1 VDASP
6 GGPSEG
12 ENAEE
17 RARLLEWLE
26 GVRGSRSLED
36 LEARKAALLGRRGFL
51 TERLRA
57 LGTLPPSERS
67 AVGERLNRYR
77 ALAEEA
83 LEERRQSLKEEEL
96 RRRLE
101 AAGLDPTLPGRG
113 RRPGAVHPLSRAID
127 EIVRLFQSRGFVPVD
142 GPEIEDEAH
151 NFTALN
157 IPPEHPARAMH
168 DTFYLADRA
177 GLPPGLLLRTHT
189 SPVQIRSLEEQ
200 GPPLRIVAVGR
211 VYRRDA
217 DVTHMPMFHQVEG
230 LWVDEQVTFAALKGL
245 LTDVLRAF
253 FARELPVRFRPSYF
267 PFTEPSAEVDVGCVF
282 CEGEGCRVCK
292 GSGWLE
298 VLGSGLV
305 HPALYRNLGLD
316 PERWSGLAFGLGV
329 ERLAMLR
336 ERISDIRHFYDN
348 DLRFLRSPGG
358 GADLCD

>member
-1 VDASP
+1 MDAPASGTP
-6 GGPSEG
+6 
-12 ENAEE
+12 EE
-17 RARLLEWLE
+17 EIERERSQISAALERIRRAP
-26 GVRGSRSLED
+26 SLED
-36 LEARKAALLGRRGFL
+36 LEAEKVALLGRRGFL
-51 TERLRA
+51 SEKLRA
-57 LGTLPPSERS
+57 LGALPPAER
-67 AVGERLNRYR
+67 ARVGARLNDHR
-77 ALAEEA
+77 ADIEREISGRRLA
-83 LEERRQSLKEEEL
+83 LKEEGRE
-96 RRRLE
+96 RRLR
-101 AAGLDPTLPGRG
+101 AAALDATLPGRG

-127 EIVRLFQSRGFVPVD
+127 DIVRLFQARGFVPVD
-142 GPEIEDEAH
+142 GPEIEDEEH

-168 DTFYLADRA
+168 DTFYLPDGR
-177 GLPPGLLLRTHT
+177 LLRTHT
-189 SPVQIRSLEEQ
+189 SPVQIRALEEQ
-200 GPPLRIVAVGR
+200 GPPLRILAVGR

-230 LWVDEQVTFAALKGL
+230 LWVDDRVTFAGLKGL

-282 CEGEGCRVCK
+282 CEGAGCRVCK

-305 HPALYRNLGLD
+305 HPALYRRLGID

-329 ERLAMLR
+329 ERLTMLR
-336 ERISDIRHFYDN
+336 ERVSDIRYFYDN

-358 GADLCD
+358 ESYVCD